1 MKIRLVTTLAV
12 CSLAL
17 GGLGFGL
24 TGWANVDGIL
34 GRYPGAIRLQSQLI
48 DAGAV
53 ARGAIQRQAVYETPD
68 PQDRVKRW
76 YAQRLEIA
84 PADELYTAGTCAWL
98 TAEQR
103 FSWLKRDLS
112 VLLCIEPHGTR
123 VVVNERVTLGP

>member
-1 MKIRLVTTLAV
+1 MKTKLVTTLTAFG
-12 CSLAL
+12 LAL

-34 GRYPGAIRLQSQLI
+34 GRYPGAIRLQGYVI
-48 DAGAV
+48 DLPAA
-53 ARGAIQRQAVYETPD
+53 AHGAIERQAVYQTPD

-76 YAQRLEIA
+76 YAQRLGIS

-103 FSWLKRDLS
+103 YSWLKRDLS
-112 VLLCIEPHGTR
+112 VLVCVEPNGTR
-123 VVVNERVTLGP
+123 VVVNERLTLGP

>member
-1 MKIRLVTTLAV
+1 MKTKLVTTLAA
-12 CSLAL
+12 CGLAL
-17 GGLGFGL
+17 GGFGFGL

-48 DAGAV
+48 DV
-53 ARGAIQRQAVYETPD
+53 STLARGAIQRQAVYETPD
-68 PQDRVKRW
+68 PQSTVKRW

-103 FSWLKRDLS
+103 YAWLKRDLS
-112 VLLCIEPHGTR
+112 VLLCVEPHGTR
-123 VVVNERVTLGP
+123 VVVNESVTLGP